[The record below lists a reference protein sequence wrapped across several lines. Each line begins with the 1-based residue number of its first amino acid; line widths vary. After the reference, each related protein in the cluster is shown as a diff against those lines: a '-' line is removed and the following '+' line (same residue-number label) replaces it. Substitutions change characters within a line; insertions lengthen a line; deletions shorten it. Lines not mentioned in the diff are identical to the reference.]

1 VLRFSLRLPE
11 SGSLKDK
18 RQVVRSVAQRIRNK
32 FQASV
37 AEVGDNEAWQIATI
51 GVACVSNDARHCE
64 HMLNEIVAYVQA
76 SRLDAE
82 LLDVETDVIAMENVD

>member
-1 VLRFSLRLPE
+1 MLRFSLRLPE

-32 FQASV
+32 FSVSV
-37 AEVGDNEAWQIATI
+37 AEVGDNDVWQIATM
-51 GVACVSNDARHCE
+51 GVAVVANSARHCDDV
-64 HMLNEIVAYVQA
+64 LNEIVGYVES

-82 LLDVETDVIAMENVD
+82 LIDVETEVITL